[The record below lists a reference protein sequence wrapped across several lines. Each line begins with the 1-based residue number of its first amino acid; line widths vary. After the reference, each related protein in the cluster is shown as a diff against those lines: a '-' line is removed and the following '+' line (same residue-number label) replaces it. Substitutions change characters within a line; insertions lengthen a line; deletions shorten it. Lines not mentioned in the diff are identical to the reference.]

1 MQEHLESESGS
12 RRETASTDDLPRDE
26 GYIEVSGGRVWYE
39 RMGREDAPPLLLLH
53 GGPGASSEYLR
64 PLMLQAADD
73 FRVVRYDQLGSWNSD
88 KPDDRSLWQVP
99 RFVEEVEQVRQALGM
114 GRTHLLGQS
123 WGAFLGLE
131 YALHHQQ
138 HLRSLTLASGA
149 ASTVECVEGMN
160 SWRRHL
166 PVETQEMMAK
176 YEATQEYDHPDYVA
190 AVDELYRRH
199 LCRIWPLPEALA
211 TSMRQMAMPVYLT
224 MWGPNEF
231 TCTGTLLE
239 WDRIDRLGEIDVPTL
254 ITVGEFDEVH
264 PSCAETMH
272 RGIPGSRMQLFEG
285 ASHSTH
291 LEVPEE
297 YWAVVRSFL
306 LEAEAQEQAGAR

>member
-1 MQEHLESESGS
+1 MQENGVD
-12 RRETASTDDLPRDE
+12 TAQEPEIAGDLPHDE
-26 GYIEVSGGRVWYE
+26 GYIDVTGGRVWYE
-39 RMGREDAPPLLLLH
+39 RMGRPDAPPLLLLH
-53 GGPGASSEYLR
+53 GGPGASSQYLR
-64 PLMLQAADD
+64 PLMLQAAND
-73 FRVVRYDQLGSWNSD
+73 FLVVRYDQLGSWNSD
-88 KPDDRSLWQVP
+88 KPDDVSLWQVP
-99 RFVEEVEQVRQALGM
+99 RFVEEVDQVRQALGL

-160 SWRRHL
+160 SWRRQL
-166 PVETQEMMAK
+166 PPETQELMAR
-176 YEATQEYDHPDYVA
+176 YEAIEDYNHPEYIA
-190 AVDELYRRH
+190 AVDVLYRRH
-199 LCRIWPLPEALA
+199 LCRVWPYPPDLA
-211 TSMRQMAMPVYLT
+211 ASMAQMAMPVYLT

-231 TCTGTLLE
+231 TCTGNLLA
-239 WDRIDRLGEIDVPTL
+239 WDRTDRLGEISVPTL
-254 ITVGEFDEVH
+254 ITVGEFDEVA

-272 RGIPGSRMQLFEG
+272 RGIPGSRLELFKG

-291 LEVPEE
+291 LEAPEE

-306 LEAEAQEQAGAR
+306 LGAEAQEAGRAG